1 MNGKFEPIKEEPE
14 PSDNQMRSYYEKNSN
29 WNCSG

>member
-14 PSDNQMRSYYEKNSN
+14 PSDDQERWAPSK
-29 WNCSG
+29 